1 MAVHRQDQRRGIVKK
16 KTYTKKW
23 VTIILSFG
31 LVGGMA
37 PYLLAVFG
45 LEGYEELGER
55 WVECILGVG
64 LGYFL
69 KSFFETRQEKKQ
81 RLEDWQA
88 GLSSSEQ
95 EGEGNG

>member
-1 MAVHRQDQRRGIVKK
+1 MARKRKNKV
-16 KTYTKKW
+16 TYTKKW
-23 VTIILSFG
+23 VTILLSSG
-31 LVGGMA
+31 LAGGMM
-37 PYLLAVFG
+37 PYILAAFG

-88 GLSSSEQ
+88 GLVDTKED
-95 EGEGNG
+95 GNG

>member
-1 MAVHRQDQRRGIVKK
+1 MKK

-64 LGYFL
+64 LG
-69 KSFFETRQEKKQ
+69 
-81 RLEDWQA
+81 
-88 GLSSSEQ
+88 
-95 EGEGNG
+95 

>member
-1 MAVHRQDQRRGIVKK
+1 MEIHRQADRGSAVK

-23 VTIILSFG
+23 VTILLVSG
-31 LVGGMA
+31 LIGGMA
-37 PYLLAVFG
+37 PYALAIFG

-55 WVECILGVG
+55 WVECVLGVG

-69 KSFFETRQEKKQ
+69 KSFFETRQERKQ

-88 GLSSSEQ
+88 GMTQQ
-95 EGEGNG
+95 EGEDGDG